1 MSLKDLNL
9 LKREY
14 ILHTLLWGSVL
25 LYPYI
30 KFLERDGGYSET
42 FLHEL
47 NSILFIIVPSY
58 VFYLWWLP
66 FAPHKR
72 WKRLPLFI
80 VSFIGSILVYE
91 FTDSLFHG
99 EGLQAFSWKSFV
111 SDVVKN
117 SAFILFF
124 LVLYL
129 IKASLKQK
137 DTLDRISKEK
147 KRAEQAALEV
157 QANNSVAEELHYI
170 YADKT
175 TYKVKSSEILFIKA
189 EVDYVK
195 IVTNDREFLVLD
207 SLRRW
212 NKVLSNQGF
221 IQAHRSYLIRLE
233 AVNSISRDQVE
244 IKEHHLLPI
253 GPSYKSSLIKAF
265 SNGSTQVKAASA

>member
-1 MSLKDLNL
+1 MPLKDLNP

-25 LYPYI
+25 LFPYI
-30 KFLERDGGYSET
+30 KFLESEGGYSET

-47 NSILFIIVPSY
+47 NSILFIIIPSY

-66 FAPHKR
+66 LAPHKR
-72 WKRLPLFI
+72 WKRLPLLI
-80 VSFIGSILVYE
+80 VIFIGAILAYE

-99 EGLQAFSWKSFV
+99 DGFQAFSWKSFL

-137 DTLDRISKEK
+137 DALDRISQEK
-147 KRAEQAALEV
+147 KQAEQAALENR
-157 QANNSVAEELHYI
+157 ANNSVAEELHYI

-195 IVTNDREFLVLD
+195 IVTNDRELLVLD

-212 NKVLSNQGF
+212 SQVLSNQGF
-221 IQAHRSYLIRLE
+221 IQAHRSYLVRLE
-233 AVNSISRDQVE
+233 AVTSISRDQVE
-244 IKEHHLLPI
+244 LKEYSLPI
-253 GPSYKSSLIKAF
+253 GPSYKSILVKAF
-265 SNGSTQVKAASA
+265 KNKRPRI